1 MRYQVSILRRAQKS
15 LADLPGKD
23 YQRVRDSIRN
33 LGEEPRPSGC
43 SKLSGRSGWRIR
55 IGNYRVIYEIDDQER
70 VVTVLDVGYR
80 RDIYR

>member
-1 MRYQVSILRRAQKS
+1 MRYQVSILRRAQKM

-33 LGEEPRPSGC
+33 LAKEPRPSGC

-70 VVTVLDVGYR
+70 VVTVLDVGHR

>member
-23 YQRVRDSIRN
+23 YQRVRNSIRN

-70 VVTVLDVGYR
+70 VVTVLDVGHR